1 MQVHEHIARKLL
13 EGRARKKMSAYALAK
28 SAGVAESLVGRY
40 EGRTKTPSGKIQTR
54 FDALILRRFA
64 RVLEMSMDE
73 MLGTDN
79 DELET
84 LPAAT

>member
-1 MQVHEHIARKLL
+1 MKVHEHVARKLL
-13 EGRARKKMSAYALAK
+13 EARARKKMSAYALAK
-28 SAGVAESLVGRY
+28 AAGVAESVVGRY
-40 EGRTKTPSGKIQTR
+40 EGRTKARNGQIQTR

-73 MLGTDN
+73 MLGTHD

-84 LPAAT
+84 LPAAI

>member
-1 MQVHEHIARKLL
+1 LKVHEHVARKLL

-28 SAGVAESLVGRY
+28 AAGVSESLVGRY
-40 EGRTKTPSGKIQTR
+40 EGRTPTPSGQIQTR

-73 MLGTDN
+73 IVGTDD
-79 DELET
+79 DELEP
-84 LPAAT
+84 LPAAI